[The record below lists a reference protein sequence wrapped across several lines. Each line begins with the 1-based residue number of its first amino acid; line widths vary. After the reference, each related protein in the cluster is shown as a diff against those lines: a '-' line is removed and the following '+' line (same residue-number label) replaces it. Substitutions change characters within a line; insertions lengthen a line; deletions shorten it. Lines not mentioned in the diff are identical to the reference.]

1 MSSETKKT
9 LLLVEDEVI
18 LAMAN
23 KQTLENY
30 GYKVI
35 VATSGEKAIEVFKET
50 NSIELIL
57 MDIDLGEG
65 LDGTK
70 AAEALLEL
78 KEIPVVF
85 LSSHTEPEVVE
96 KTEKITSYGY
106 VVKNSGPTV
115 LDASIKMAFK
125 LFNANKQIKESEAR
139 LREVLENS
147 SDVSYKRNLQT
158 NSYDYLS
165 PVFVLISGYTQEEI
179 NKMPLE
185 AVMNLFHADDAAE
198 TKRVISN
205 ALNHPAGEYEVNY
218 RFRHKNGQ
226 FRWFHDKFTVL
237 RDATGKPLALIG
249 SVSDI
254 TERKK
259 SETAV
264 ELLALRN
271 QTLLNATSDGIHVMD
286 DQGKIIEVNP
296 AFCKMLGYTREE
308 LLQLKITD
316 WDVLYSERQILEKIE
331 ELIDHPAV
339 FETRHRRKDGSLYE
353 VEINCIC
360 IKLEGSNFLY
370 ASAHDITER
379 KRAEDLLQQ
388 TRQNYETFF
397 NTIDDFLF
405 VLDEQGKIV
414 HENSTVTNRL
424 GYSREELLGKSV
436 LMVHPPERREE
447 AGRIVGEM
455 LNGKAEFCPVPVIT
469 KSGVQIPV
477 ETRVSLGSWN
487 GKPAI
492 FGVTKDISKIQL
504 SEEKFSKLFYINPS
518 ACGLSDLEDRKYIE
532 VNEAFYSLLGF
543 DKNEVIGRTATELG
557 ILTPEVIETILAQ
570 ADENGCV
577 NNVEADLRT
586 KTGEIKHVLLSAE
599 NIFVQNRK
607 YRFTVAHDITER
619 KRAEEE
625 VKNLLQEK
633 EIILKEVHHRIKNN
647 MSTINGLLTLQAES
661 MEEPSPGRNAL
672 LDAGSRVQSMMVLYD
687 KLYHTTNF
695 QRISIANFIPSLV
708 DEIVINFP
716 NAEVVTIEK
725 NIDDIELD
733 VKRLQTLGIIINELL
748 TNIMKYAFNGKEQ
761 GRINISVN
769 LNSTTNVNSIFL
781 VVEDNGNSIPES
793 IDFQNST
800 GFGLMLVGLLTKQL
814 KGNIRIE
821 RENGTRVIL
830 EFEM

>member
-1 MSSETKKT
+1 VKERAREM
-9 LLLVEDEVI
+9 
-18 LAMAN
+18 
-23 KQTLENY
+23 
-30 GYKVI
+30 
-35 VATSGEKAIEVFKET
+35 GE
-50 NSIELIL
+50 
-57 MDIDLGEG
+57 EG
-65 LDGTK
+65 K
-70 AAEALLEL
+70 AAETLLEL

-165 PVFVLISGYTQEEI
+165 PVFVRISGYTKEEI
-179 NKMPLE
+179 NTMPLE
-185 AVMNLFHADDAAE
+185 TVMNLMHPADIAE
-198 TKRVISN
+198 TKRVIESAMDN
-205 ALNHPAGEYEVNY
+205 PSGEYEVNY

-237 RDATGKPLALIG
+237 CDASGQPSSLIG

-271 QTLLNATSDGIHVMD
+271 QTLLNATSDGIHVLD

-331 ELIDHPAV
+331 ELIDTPAV

-405 VLDEQGKIV
+405 VLDEQGNIV

-424 GYSREELLGKSV
+424 GYSREELFGKSV
-436 LMVHPPERREE
+436 LMVHPPERRDE

-455 LNGKAEFCPVPVIT
+455 LSGKAEFCPVPVIT
-469 KSGVQIPV
+469 KSGVQIPA

-543 DKNEVIGRTATELG
+543 DKNEVIGRTAIELG
-557 ILTPEVIETILAQ
+557 ILTPEVIETILA
-570 ADENGCV
+570 
-577 NNVEADLRT
+577 
-586 KTGEIKHVLLSAE
+586 
-599 NIFVQNRK
+599 
-607 YRFTVAHDITER
+607 
-619 KRAEEE
+619 
-625 VKNLLQEK
+625 
-633 EIILKEVHHRIKNN
+633 
-647 MSTINGLLTLQAES
+647 
-661 MEEPSPGRNAL
+661 
-672 LDAGSRVQSMMVLYD
+672 
-687 KLYHTTNF
+687 
-695 QRISIANFIPSLV
+695 
-708 DEIVINFP
+708 
-716 NAEVVTIEK
+716 
-725 NIDDIELD
+725 
-733 VKRLQTLGIIINELL
+733 
-748 TNIMKYAFNGKEQ
+748 
-761 GRINISVN
+761 
-769 LNSTTNVNSIFL
+769 
-781 VVEDNGNSIPES
+781 
-793 IDFQNST
+793 
-800 GFGLMLVGLLTKQL
+800 
-814 KGNIRIE
+814 
-821 RENGTRVIL
+821 
-830 EFEM
+830 